1 MHCTGL
7 NHNKLLV
14 HRETRNIHAYTR
26 INPFARN
33 IETHP
38 YRVT

>member
-1 MHCTGL
+1 MVGHSAMY
-7 NHNKLLV
+7 NV
-14 HRETRNIHAYTR
+14 YIHTYTR